1 LGIRVGIDSGGTFT
15 DVMAIGEDGRVHSV
29 KVASTPKNPA
39 LGFEDGL
46 QKALSLLEIS
56 PSQLEFILHG
66 TTVAINA
73 IIERRFPEV
82 ALITTEGFRHILE
95 IARQTVPGERGSIY
109 HWVKPPRVVP
119 LERVYEITER
129 ISASGEVIVPL
140 DQEQV
145 RNLARQ
151 LKAEGIEVAAVSLI
165 NSYANTRHE
174 DQIRRILLEEHPS
187 LFLATSSET
196 LCEFR
201 EYERTLTTCINAVL
215 MPLVSSYL
223 NALSHRLQELGG
235 KSPLFVMKSA
245 GGVVTADRA
254 AAQPLSTALSG
265 PAAAV
270 LGMAWLG
277 RQSGFENII
286 SFDMGGTSTDV
297 ALIESGRLPITPE
310 AELDIHTVR
319 APTVDVISIG
329 SGGGSIAGIGPADR
343 VTVGPRSAGASPGP
357 ACYGQGGEEPTVTDA
372 HLVLGRIP
380 AFLVGGEIQ
389 LDPELAHAAVTR
401 FGKKLGLS
409 VEEAAEGILEIAAFN
424 MSDAIRQVSVRRG
437 RDPHDFA
444 LFALG
449 GAGPLHA
456 CRLAQL
462 LEIPTVVVP
471 SHPGLGCALGL
482 LVADVK
488 DDFLITAIHREDQF
502 DFPRLN
508 RQFADLEARATAS
521 LEQQNIPAAQREFLR
536 GADLRYQGMASE
548 LTVPVPNG
556 EMGPEKAKQMLDNF
570 HQAHHDNYGYSY
582 QGQQL
587 VESVNLRVS
596 AVGLL
601 PHLEPRPI
609 AAGEAD
615 PEAALTGQRKVFFEE
630 VRNFVECPL
639 YQRSELKAGN
649 RLTGPAVIEQYDTN
663 TVVHPGQTLGVDA
676 LGNLVITIPRK

>member
-1 LGIRVGIDSGGTFT
+1 MGIRVAIDSGGTFT
-15 DVMAIGEDGRVHSV
+15 DVMAVGEDGHVYSV
-29 KVASTPKNPA
+29 KVTSTPEDPA

-46 QKALSLLEIS
+46 QRALSLLEIA
-56 PSQLEFILHG
+56 PSELECILHG

-73 IIERRFPEV
+73 ILERRFPEV
-82 ALITTEGFRHILE
+82 ALITTQGFRHILE

-109 HWVKPPRVVP
+109 HWVKPSRVVP

-129 ISASGEVIVPL
+129 VSASGEVIVPL
-140 DQEQV
+140 DQEEARTV
-145 RNLARQ
+145 ARQ
-151 LKAEGIEVAAVSLI
+151 LKADGIEAVAVSLI
-165 NSYANTRHE
+165 NSYANTEHE
-174 DQIRRILLEEHPS
+174 EQLRRILLEEHPS
-187 LFLATSSET
+187 CFLATSSET

-201 EYERTLTTCINAVL
+201 EYERTLTTCMNAVL

-223 NALSHRLQELGG
+223 DALGNRLQQLDGQ
-235 KSPLFVMKSA
+235 SPLFVMKSA

-277 RQSGFENII
+277 QHSGFENII

-310 AELDIHTVR
+310 AQLDIYTVR

-357 ACYGQGGEEPTVTDA
+357 ACYGKGGEEPTVTDA
-372 HLVLGRIP
+372 NLVLGRIP
-380 AFLVGGEIQ
+380 AYLVGGEVQ
-389 LDPELAHAAVTR
+389 LDPELATAAVTA

-409 VEEAAEGILEIAAFN
+409 VVEAAEGILEIAAFN
-424 MSDAIRQVSVRRG
+424 MSDAVRQVSVRRG

-471 SHPGLGCALGL
+471 PHPGLGCALGL

-488 DDFLITAIHREDQF
+488 DDFLITDIHREDQF
-502 DFPRLN
+502 EFTRLN
-508 RQFADLEARATAS
+508 RQFAALESRATAS
-521 LEQQNIPAAQREFLR
+521 LQQQNIPAAQRKLLR
-536 GADLRYQGMASE
+536 GADLRYKGMASE
-548 LTVPVPNG
+548 LTVPVPDG
-556 EMGPEKAKQMLDNF
+556 EMGPKEAKEMLGNF
-570 HQAHHDNYGYSY
+570 HLAHQDNYGYSY
-582 QGQQL
+582 EGQQL
-587 VESVNLRVS
+587 VEVVNLRVS
-596 AVGLL
+596 ALGLL
-601 PHLEPRPI
+601 PHLKPQPI
-609 AAGEAD
+609 AQGDAD
-615 PEAALTGQRKVFFEE
+615 AAAALIGKRRVYFEKV
-630 VRNFVECPL
+630 RDFVECPI
-639 YQRSELKAGN
+639 YERSKLLAGSK
-649 RLTGPAVIEQYDTN
+649 LSGPAVIEQYDTN
-663 TVVHPGQTLGVDA
+663 TMVHPGQDLVVDS
-676 LGNLVITIPRK
+676 LGNLVITVHRN